1 MDIFYHDY
9 YNLPMR
15 FSIIDIQNFLPT
27 NMRPL
32 IHTYISTYMHN
43 AYTLSY
49 IHTYVYIHACM
60 HTCTLCM
67 HMNMNDCVLRL
78 SEIVRVDEWL
88 MCHIVTPVT
97 QVRTQGLPCQFDID
111 GIVEMCILILEY
123 LLKSNTCPFV

>member
-1 MDIFYHDY
+1 M
-9 YNLPMR
+9 
-15 FSIIDIQNFLPT
+15 
-27 NMRPL
+27 
-32 IHTYISTYMHN
+32 STYMH
-43 AYTLSY
+43 AC
-49 IHTYVYIHACM
+49 IHVHYA
-60 HTCTLCM
+60 CM